1 MKPIW
6 IVDDDQSIRFVLE
19 KALAR
24 EDMPV
29 RSFTNPRDVLL
40 ALEESE
46 PQVLVSD
53 IRMPG
58 GSGIDLLSKVK
69 AQLPGLPVIIM
80 TAFSDLDSAVSAFQ
94 GGAFE
99 YLPKPFDL
107 TKAVELIRRAVD
119 ESVREEVVDERVTQM
134 PEMLGQAPAMQDV
147 FRAIGRLSQSNVTVL
162 ITGESGSGKEL
173 VAHALHKHS
182 PRANGPFVA
191 INTAAI
197 PKDLLESELFG
208 HERGAFT
215 GAQTM
220 RRGRFEQA
228 DGGTLF
234 LDEIGDMPFDLQTRL
249 LRVLSDGQFYRV
261 GGHHPIKSNVRVIA
275 ATHQN
280 LEDRV
285 RQGVFRED
293 LFHRLN
299 VIRLRLPPLRERRED
314 IPTLARFFLQKSAKD
329 LGVEAKRIS
338 EAALT
343 RLATFD
349 FPGNVRQLENICHWL
364 TVMAPAQVIE
374 TKDLPPELLDGRIP
388 AMNGAASAAA
398 TLAPAPA
405 PAHTE
410 AWSAPTAQPLG
421 ASTGEAFHAGDA
433 RQPEAHNGPLA
444 ELPSMPAVLVGGAH
458 AGLPAQTG
466 DAAVGAAAAA
476 SWLKDLEREAR
487 ARLEAGQPEVW
498 DSLTRQ
504 FEASLIHTAL
514 ELTRGRRIEAAQ
526 KLGIGRNT
534 ITRKIQ
540 ELGIDD

>member
-19 KALAR
+19 KALLR
-24 EDMPV
+24 EDLPT
-29 RSFTNPRDVLL
+29 RSFTNTREVLA
-40 ALEESE
+40 ALEQADDDEQQG

-58 GSGIDLLSKVK
+58 GSGLDLLDKIK
-69 AQLPGLPVIIM
+69 AKHPGLPVIIM

-107 TKAVELIRRAVD
+107 PRAVELIRRAVD
-119 ESVREEVVDERVTQM
+119 ESQREEVAEERMVAA

-173 VAHALHKHS
+173 VARALHKHS

-228 DGGTLF
+228 EGGTLF

-249 LRVLSDGQFYRV
+249 LRVLSDGHFYRV
-261 GGHHPIKSNVRVIA
+261 GGHNSVKANVRVIA
-275 ATHQN
+275 ATHQD
-280 LEDRV
+280 LEQRV
-285 RQGVFRED
+285 KLGGFRED

-299 VIRLRLPPLRERRED
+299 VIRLRLPALRERGED
-314 IPTLARFFLQKSAKD
+314 VPALTRHFLQVSARQ
-329 LGVEAKRIS
+329 LGVEPKRIS
-338 EAALT
+338 DAALT
-343 RLATFD
+343 RLAAFS

-364 TVMAPAQVIE
+364 TVMAPAQLIE
-374 TKDLPPELLDGRIP
+374 AKDLPPEV
-388 AMNGAASAAA
+388 M
-398 TLAPAPA
+398 
-405 PAHTE
+405 
-410 AWSAPTAQPLG
+410 
-421 ASTGEAFHAGDA
+421 
-433 RQPEAHNGPLA
+433 
-444 ELPSMPAVLVGGAH
+444 
-458 AGLPAQTG
+458 
-466 DAAVGAAAAA
+466 AVGVEGHAPEAAAAPAAVVTHAPATLPVAVGSDAAAPPAVA
-476 SWLKDLEREAR
+476 SEVVETSSAGVSNWESG
-487 ARLEAGQPEVW
+487 LEAEAQALLAAGRTDVW
-498 DSLTRQ
+498 DVLTRR
-504 FEASLIHTAL
+504 FESRLILTAL
-514 ELTRGRRIEAAQ
+514 ANTRGRRIEAAQ

-540 ELGIDD
+540 ELGIE

>member
-24 EDMPV
+24 ENLPV
-29 RSFTNPRDVLL
+29 RSFTNPRDVLA
-40 ALEESE
+40 ALDEDE

-69 AQLPGLPVIIM
+69 ARLPGLPVIIM
-80 TAFSDLDSAVSAFQ
+80 TAYSDLDSAVSAFQ

-107 TKAVELIRRAVD
+107 PKAVELIRRAVE
-119 ESVREEVVDERVTQM
+119 ESVREEVNDERVTQM

-162 ITGESGSGKEL
+162 ITGESGAGKEL
-173 VAHALHKHS
+173 VARALHKHS
-182 PRANGPFVA
+182 PRGNGPFVA

-280 LEDRV
+280 LEERV
-285 RQGVFRED
+285 RLGGFRED

-314 IPTLARFFLQKSAKD
+314 IPTLAKFFLQKSAKE

-338 EAALT
+338 DPALAKLT
-343 RLATFD
+343 LFD

-374 TKDLPPELLDGRIP
+374 SKDLPPELLEGKVAVTSYGAPEAAPVVAHAEPEP
-388 AMNGAASAAA
+388 AHAPDVSAPVSQPVFAGLNGAQ
-398 TLAPAPA
+398 
-405 PAHTE
+405 HD
-410 AWSAPTAQPLG
+410 
-421 ASTGEAFHAGDA
+421 ASTASVVADG
-433 RQPEAHNGPLA
+433 
-444 ELPSMPAVLVGGAH
+444 
-458 AGLPAQTG
+458 
-466 DAAVGAAAAA
+466 AAA
-476 SWLKDLEREAR
+476 SWLQDLEREAR
-487 ARLEAGQPEVW
+487 SRLEAGQTDVW
-498 DSLTRQ
+498 DALTRQ

-514 ELTRGRRIEAAQ
+514 DLTRGRRIEAAQ

-540 ELGIDD
+540 ELGIDE